1 MYNWSVYRRKF
12 VQKLRRGGQKPQD
25 TLEVTYMSVS
35 TFANFTDVTLVSED
49 ADNFVVLF

>member
-1 MYNWSVYRRKF
+1 MGKKD
-12 VQKLRRGGQKPQD
+12 QKYKPQD